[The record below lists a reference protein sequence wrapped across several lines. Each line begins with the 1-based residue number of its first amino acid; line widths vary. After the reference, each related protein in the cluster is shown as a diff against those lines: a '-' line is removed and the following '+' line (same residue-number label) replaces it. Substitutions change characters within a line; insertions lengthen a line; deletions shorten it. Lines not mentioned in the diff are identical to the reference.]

1 MMSALGI
8 WLWSNPLSFG
18 TAGPA
23 NACAIKFSSTV
34 ILGRNIPLSSGALRI
49 WSILIYAV
57 LLMPGLNLLLP
68 GIIFLLLL
76 QLYKALR
83 GPQRGTDKFDRSWR
97 QSVAE
102 AAADTPQN
110 ETRHEKSR
118 SKRARNLV
126 NRSLWALQM
135 WYNPFLLPTVIGM
148 VLLFAINIVFIV
160 DTEVALRRNRDV
172 QEAGE
177 GDWTFGQTLALL
189 LLVLPLRDLR
199 VFGARRDVTAS
210 LRNAVHWQARTDILW
225 DLVRRGADVNVQAE
239 GKLIYFCSGFMQ
251 RGYLY

>member
-1 MMSALGI
+1 
-8 WLWSNPLSFG
+8 
-18 TAGPA
+18 
-23 NACAIKFSSTV
+23 
-34 ILGRNIPLSSGALRI
+34 
-49 WSILIYAV
+49 
-57 LLMPGLNLLLP
+57 
-68 GIIFLLLL
+68 
-76 QLYKALR
+76 
-83 GPQRGTDKFDRSWR
+83 
-97 QSVAE
+97 
-102 AAADTPQN
+102 
-110 ETRHEKSR
+110 
-118 SKRARNLV
+118 
-126 NRSLWALQM
+126 
-135 WYNPFLLPTVIGM
+135 M

-239 GKLIYFCSGFMQ
+239 GSRYRTVLLLAVARRRDVEFTKILLLTGANPDIADSTDSTALQTASLYGNLEIVKLLLTHGADPNIEGGEFGSALQAATVSGNREIVQ
-251 RGYLY
+251 VLLESGADVNIQGGKYGTALQAAASLEYTDIAELIRAHGERGESRPHWFH